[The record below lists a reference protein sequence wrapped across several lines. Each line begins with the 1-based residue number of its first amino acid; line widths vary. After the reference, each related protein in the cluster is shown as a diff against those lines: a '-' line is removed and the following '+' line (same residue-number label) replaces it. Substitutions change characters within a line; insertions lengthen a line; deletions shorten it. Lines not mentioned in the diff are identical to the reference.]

1 MITIISKDNVRIN
14 ISKQIVDLAKGLEPY
29 LIDQDIVFEDI
40 VTGDFLQALK
50 LFYEEFQFDIEK
62 MKFPKPMQLKENEK
76 VFGKVLLDHFKP
88 FLDIAIRDKNIDIFI
103 QFIRGA
109 HLFQAKHFIEFIN
122 CCLAMTIQFKGQSEY
137 DIKQFQKDWNLSD
150 SYQESSFNQIFFQK
164 LQNKYIQALSTKDGE
179 QQVQQQVEF
188 DEDVFSDG
196 W

>member
-1 MITIISKDNVRIN
+1 MITIISKDNVKIS
-14 ISKQIVDLAKGLEPY
+14 ISKQIIELAKGLEPY

-40 VTGDFLQALK
+40 VTGDFLQAFK

-76 VFGKVLLDHFKP
+76 VFGKALLDHFKP
-88 FLDIAIRDKNIDIFI
+88 FLDIAIRDKKIDIFI
-103 QFIRGA
+103 QFIQGA

-122 CCLAMTIQFKGQSEY
+122 CCLAMIIQFKGQSEY

-150 SYQESSFNQIFFQK
+150 SQQESSFNQIFFQK

-179 QQVQQQVEF
+179 QQIQQVAME
-188 DEDVFSDG
+188 EDLFSDE